1 MNLRSP
7 YRAFAKS
14 PEQLHGPTL
23 SDLHASDLGCA
34 VPPVVGDIR
43 RTLIS
48 TRHKTSIEHM
58 VYPLTARRSNLD
70 DCPRTTSTNVA
81 AGLTTRVGRR
91 ARKAA
96 VPYGH
101 ARSLIRVTT
110 PPKEP

>member
-23 SDLHASDLGCA
+23 SDLHARDLGCA

-43 RTLIS
+43 GTLIS

-81 AGLTTRVGRR
+81 VGLTTRVGRR

-101 ARSLIRVTT
+101 ARSPIRVTHLQ
-110 PPKEP
+110 KEP